1 MMWGWVMARSRP
13 RLGLLLSTAPDHPN
27 TETVAGL
34 VKAARARQMETDLYL
49 LDEGVANLNHPEIS
63 ALAESGVHLY
73 VCAYGA
79 QRRGIPVSDRAT
91 FCGLVVLSDL
101 MKGCDR
107 FVAF

>member
-1 MMWGWVMARSRP
+1 MARSRP
-13 RLGLLLSTAPDHPN
+13 RLGLLLSTAPGHPN

-34 VKAARARQMETDLYL
+34 ARAARARQMATDLYL
-49 LDEGVANLNHPEIS
+49 IDEGVAHLNRPEIT
-63 ALAESGVHLY
+63 ALAEGGVHLY

-101 MKGCDR
+101 IKGCDR
-107 FVAF
+107 FVSF